1 MGILS
6 EKKNRYLFFKNLLM
20 NCFFLIT
27 KPVNFILII
36 FLFSSC
42 VTNRDLEYIRS
53 IDEVKEIKKNLQ
65 SYSLQSG
72 DLLSVQISTST
83 EQQHDFFNKESSAN
97 YQLFIQNPY
106 LYGYLIDD
114 EGNLEL
120 PTLGLIKAAGFTL
133 AELENVIKNI
143 STSHFLF
150 KLPCKVSRVPFLV
163 FTTN

>member
-83 EQQHDFFNKESSAN
+83 EQQHDFFS
-97 YQLFIQNPY
+97 
-106 LYGYLIDD
+106 
-114 EGNLEL
+114 
-120 PTLGLIKAAGFTL
+120 
-133 AELENVIKNI
+133 
-143 STSHFLF
+143 
-150 KLPCKVSRVPFLV
+150 
-163 FTTN
+163 